1 MKMFVIIYS
10 DAADEDVI
18 AALKE
23 AGVHGYT
30 KTVEVRGEGTDTEP
44 KLGTHCWPGKN
55 NMLMMAVYERTRE
68 IGIRQSVGATPNDIR
83 LQFLAEALMLSLV
96 GGLIGIAAGVGGA
109 ILFGATSD
117 MRTVI
122 VPGSIVLAFAS
133 AARSSSVAKVIL

>member
-55 NMLMMAVYERTRE
+55 NMLMMAVADEEGPRIKE
-68 IGIRQSVGATPNDIR
+68 QIRRIQRDFPR
-83 LQFLAEALMLSLV
+83 
-96 GGLIGIAAGVGGA
+96 AGVRGF
-109 ILFGATSD
+109 LMPMEEKF
-117 MRTVI
+117 
-122 VPGSIVLAFAS
+122 
-133 AARSSSVAKVIL
+133 

>member
-55 NMLMMAVYERTRE
+55 NMLMMAVADEEVPRIKE
-68 IGIRQSVGATPNDIR
+68 QIRRIQRDFPR
-83 LQFLAEALMLSLV
+83 
-96 GGLIGIAAGVGGA
+96 
-109 ILFGATSD
+109 
-117 MRTVI
+117 
-122 VPGSIVLAFAS
+122 
-133 AARSSSVAKVIL
+133 ARSKQSLKQNTILGWK